1 MQRKAEIAETTMDTP
16 LKLKTR
22 IGEHEFEAEGPA
34 DVVQAQF
41 AIFKEM
47 CVAAASTPKTI
58 SPPLQEAAKENLD
71 KTPHQPDKPPHQPI
85 ERIMKAGGRV
95 VSLTAK
101 GETIEEAVLLILLG
115 QKDLRNNQEVTGSE
129 IMDGLKQSGYQ
140 LDRVD
145 RITDKLAD
153 AGDIITMG
161 VHRGRRYRLTN
172 QGLARVLN
180 VAKEVIATVP

>member
-1 MQRKAEIAETTMDTP
+1 MDIP
-16 LKLKTR
+16 LKLKMR
-22 IGEHEFEAEGPA
+22 IGEHEFEAEGA
-34 DVVQAQF
+34 AEVVQAQF

-47 CVAAASTPKTI
+47 CAAAAAEPKAA
-58 SPPLQEAAKENLD
+58 SPAAVEEVKENMG
-71 KTPHQPDKPPHQPI
+71 KTPHQPI
-85 ERIMKAGGRV
+85 EKIMKAEGRV

-101 GETIEEAVLLILLG
+101 GETTEEAVMLILLG

-145 RITDKLAD
+145 RITDKLAE

-172 QGLARVLN
+172 QGLAKVLN

>member
-1 MQRKAEIAETTMDTP
+1 MDMP

-22 IGEHEFEAEGPA
+22 VGEHEFEAEGPA

-47 CVAAASTPKTI
+47 CAAADFKPKTAT
-58 SPPLQEAAKENLD
+58 PAPAEPVQENLE
-71 KTPHQPDKPPHQPI
+71 KTPHQPI
-85 ERIMKAGGRV
+85 EKIMKAEGRV

-101 GETIEEAVLLILLG
+101 GETVEEAVLLLLLG

-145 RITDKLAD
+145 RITDKLSD

-172 QGLARVLN
+172 QGLAKALN
-180 VAKEVIATVP
+180 VAEELIATVP